1 MSFSAD
7 SLPPI
12 PDDIAKLI
20 GPPLI
25 GAVLH
30 LVLFGVLSTQVYLY
44 FLVFPSDAMPI
55 RLLVFGIYILEVTQS
70 LFLIHDM
77 FHIFAS
83 GFGNLLIFD
92 QVGTRWFSVPVLTSI
107 VAFVAQTFYAY
118 RLRIIAQSKI
128 LASVILLLAFVQLC
142 GGLVIAVQFKNAV
155 LVTQFLGKKVYGTTG
170 IWNGA
175 SAACDVLIA
184 VAMTVYLKR
193 RDTGVKQT
201 TVLLRQIIRLTIET
215 GLITAAVAILNLV
228 LAVLPN
234 QPNYYMAS
242 AIVLGK
248 LYSNSTLALL
258 NNRLK
263 TRSGSH
269 VVNSTLGNNISLR
282 TDQNSSGIPRDSSW
296 NVHEYDGR
304 GHSRNEY
311 EMSRGTVASAQ
322 EHVTF
327 PPSGESWTAK
337 DIQSVEDGIEDKPF
351 RRL

>member
-7 SLPPI
+7 SLPP
-12 PDDIAKLI
+12 PDEIVKLI

-30 LVLFGVLSTQVYLY
+30 LVLFGVLSTQVYIY
-44 FLVFPSDAMPI
+44 FLVFPNDAMSI

-92 QVGTRWFSVPVLTSI
+92 QVGTRWIGVTFLTGV

-184 VAMTVYLKR
+184 IAMTVYLKR

-201 TVLLRQIIRLTIET
+201 TALLRQIIRLTIET
-215 GLITAAVAILNLV
+215 GLMTATVSIVNLV

-234 QPNYYMAS
+234 QPTYYMAS
-242 AIVLGK
+242 AVVLGK

-263 TRSGSH
+263 TGSGLD
-269 VVNSTLGNNISLR
+269 VVNSTLGNDISLR
-282 TDQNSSGIPRDSSW
+282 TDQHRNDIPRGSSW
-296 NVHEYDGR
+296 NVHEHGGR
-304 GHSRNEY
+304 GHGRNEY

-327 PPSGESWTAK
+327 PPSGESWTVRMAK
-337 DIQSVEDGIEDKPF
+337 PVDTSREKLILFCIE
-351 RRL
+351 